1 MFDIGWQ
8 ELFVVAVLALIVVG
22 PKDLP
27 RALKTVMRGIKK
39 IRELANEFQSG
50 VDEMAREA
58 DIDDIQKTIEGAG
71 DNNIKAQ
78 IKSTLDPNGEIESE
92 TNISNIERD
101 MSSLDQRPS
110 SDNQIDK
117 PGPTKK
123 SDTAQA
129 KTGQAS
135 AFKSNKSS
143 IKEITPPKT
152 DVGNIERQES

>member
-1 MFDIGWQ
+1 MYSAL
-8 ELFVVAVLALIVVG
+8 LFILH
-22 PKDLP
+22 
-27 RALKTVMRGIKK
+27 R
-39 IRELANEFQSG
+39 
-50 VDEMAREA
+50 
-58 DIDDIQKTIEGAG
+58 
-71 DNNIKAQ
+71 
-78 IKSTLDPNGEIESE
+78 ESE